1 MRVLLANKFF
11 RRGAGAETVFFD
23 TLDVLESAG
32 HTVIPFAMADEANE
46 PSEWSPYFARRRDY
60 VGGSAISR
68 ARDGM
73 SSIYSPG
80 ARRKIGELIRAGHP
94 DVAHLHNVY
103 HQLTLSIVDELRA
116 AGVPTV
122 MTVHD
127 YKPVCPNYQLLTH
140 DGACTRCVTGSY
152 VNAVV
157 HRCVKGSRAA
167 SSIAA
172 LEASLNRL
180 RRQYDKIDRF
190 IAPSAFLRDVLVDGG
205 IPASRINVLPNP
217 VAVTADPPRRE
228 RETSRRFVYIGRLA
242 PEKGLLTLFDAL
254 GCTREPG
261 ITVHLYGAGPIE
273 AELRE
278 RAAREELPVEL
289 HGLRTKAELAAA
301 LADARALVLPSIV
314 PENCPMSLIEAGAA
328 GVPAIASSVGGIPEL
343 VAHAETGLLVPP
355 HDADALAHAMDALAT
370 DVALSERLGNG
381 ARSRVIARHHP
392 DGYLDA
398 LLDAYRQAGAVD
410 RGCAT
415 SNSALVA

>member
-1 MRVLLANKFF
+1 VRVLLANKFF

-23 TLDVLESAG
+23 TLDLLEDAG

-46 PSEWSPYFARRRDY
+46 PSAWSPYFARRRDY

-205 IPASRINVLPNP
+205 IPASRIDIVPNP
-217 VAVTADPPRRE
+217 VAVDDPAPRKRGV
-228 RETSRRFVYIGRLA
+228 SRRFVYIGRLA
-242 PEKGLLTLFDAL
+242 PEKGILTLLDAV
-254 GCTREPG
+254 GRTREPG
-261 ITVHLYGAGPIE
+261 ITVHLYGTGPME
-273 AELRE
+273 AEIRE
-278 RAAREELPVEL
+278 RAVRENLPVEL
-289 HGLRTKAELAAA
+289 HGLSTRVQLARA
-301 LADARALVLPSIV
+301 LADARALVLPSV
-314 PENCPMSLIEAGAA
+314 WFENCPMSVIEAGAA
-328 GVPAIASSVGGIPEL
+328 GVPAIASSIGGIPEL
-343 VAHAETGLLVPP
+343 VVHADTGLLVPP
-355 HDADALAHAMDALAT
+355 RDADALAHAIDTLAA
-370 DVALSERLGNG
+370 DVARSEALGNA
-381 ARSRVIARHHP
+381 ARSRVIDRHCP
-392 DGYLDA
+392 DRYRDAILDV
-398 LLDAYRQAGAVD
+398 YCRAGSVRPTA
-410 RGCAT
+410 AT
-415 SNSALVA
+415 STA